1 MRFKKGG
8 ISMALTIA
16 AQNIDESGGI
26 QIDNDDIDP
35 SVAPYNSD
43 LTLQRT
49 PKSSGRVTSVI

>member
-1 MRFKKGG
+1 
-8 ISMALTIA
+8 MALTIA